1 MMIEASSK
9 LKKAFNH
16 SYTKFV
22 LKKAVFYL
30 IASFFALT
38 FVFLIPRFMV
48 ETRSGFVIYFLGLD
62 RPLEEQYLIFLNNL
76 LHLNLGFSFAYY
88 PRTVVEIMFFPLL
101 YSLILVVPVLFL
113 SFFIGNWI
121 GSKAAYI
128 RNSRLSDIIYFILL
142 CCRAAPFYWLGL
154 IIFVYF
160 VTGNNIFLAHPG
172 GISPEVSRGFTWE
185 FFLDT
190 FRHYAPAFL
199 TLLIVN
205 LGFWAVRMR
214 ALTLSEMESNYI
226 HFVEHLGFRDSML
239 RKYTQRNAIL
249 PQFTMLNLRLNE
261 LIGETLIVENILLW
275 PGIGTL
281 YMESIM
287 GRDYPLIMGITMIF
301 LLIAIVGN
309 FIVDITYG
317 FLDPRIRTRTS

>member
-1 MMIEASSK
+1 MMIKVSSK
-9 LKKAFNH
+9 LKEAFNH
-16 SYTKFV
+16 SYTRFV
-22 LKKAVFYL
+22 LKKAFFYL
-30 IASFFALT
+30 IATFIALT
-38 FVFLIPRFMV
+38 FVFIIPRFMV
-48 ETRSGFVIYFLGLD
+48 ETRSGSVYYFLGLD
-62 RPLEEQYLIFLNNL
+62 RPLEEQYLVFLNNL
-76 LHLNLGFSFAYY
+76 IHLNLGPSFTYY
-88 PRTVVEIMFFPLL
+88 PSTVVEIMFFPLL

-142 CCRAAPFYWLGL
+142 CCRAAPFYWLGI

-160 VTGNNIFLAHPG
+160 VIGKNIFLAHPG
-172 GISPEVSRGFTWE
+172 GISPEVSRGFTIE
-185 FFLDT
+185 FLIDT
-190 FRHYAPAFL
+190 LRHYAPAFL

-239 RKYTQRNAIL
+239 RKYTQQNTIL
-249 PQFTMLNLRLNE
+249 PQFTMLNLRFNE
-261 LIGETLIVENILLW
+261 LLGETLIVENILLW
-275 PGIGTL
+275 PGIGVL
-281 YMESIM
+281 YIESII
-287 GRDYPLIMGITMIF
+287 GRDYPLIMGITIVF
-301 LLIAIVGN
+301 LLIAIIGN

-317 FLDPRIRTRTS
+317 FLDPRIRTGTS